1 MTAVYNLVLL
11 AARPPEWKHE
21 QFIEWWR
28 GEHAEL
34 TYALPGLRCWRH
46 TVVEG
51 AFERRSEGWDGLS
64 VLSFDTEEALRD
76 ALASPEWA
84 AAVAQVGDMRG
95 RRIAVMGPETEMFV
109 AAANLRPVAG
119 LTAGQE

>member
-1 MTAVYNLVLL
+1 MYNLVLL
-11 AARPPEWKHE
+11 AARPPEWTHE
-21 QFIEWWR
+21 RFIEWWR

-34 TYALPGLRCWRH
+34 TYALPGLRYWRH

-51 AFERRSEGWDGLS
+51 AFEPRSEGWDGLS

-76 ALASPEWA
+76 ALASPQWA